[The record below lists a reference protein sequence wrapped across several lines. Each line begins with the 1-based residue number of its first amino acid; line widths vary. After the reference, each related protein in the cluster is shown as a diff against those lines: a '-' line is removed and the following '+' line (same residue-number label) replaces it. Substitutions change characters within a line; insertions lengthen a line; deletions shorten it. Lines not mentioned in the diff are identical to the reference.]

1 MVRQVKDL
9 PCIRMAEPFGTVRQN
24 AGLCVAFISSYSAY
38 YATAMKKT
46 TAVFLKPGA
55 QWDYS
60 KGVREQAHWD
70 EHARFIDDL
79 FARGV
84 ILMVG
89 PFTPEGTGAL
99 AILNVDT
106 AAAPR
111 AIYAK
116 YPWAHE
122 QALVTD
128 EAREWTIFLDSRDE
142 S

>member
-1 MVRQVKDL
+1 MPMRGKSSTCRGGRFSSQRSLTALLAVLDRQVLRVMVRQVKDL
-9 PCIRMAEPFGTVRQN
+9 PRIRMAEPFGTVRQN
-24 AGLCVAFISSYSAY
+24 AGLCVAFISSRSAY

-89 PFTPEGTGAL
+89 PFTPE
-99 AILNVDT
+99 
-106 AAAPR
+106 
-111 AIYAK
+111 
-116 YPWAHE
+116 
-122 QALVTD
+122 
-128 EAREWTIFLDSRDE
+128 
-142 S
+142 